1 MGMTLKATTILTDF
15 KDPRTNSTHYEPI
28 VRRSSVGREP
38 AEKQKNER
46 ADKGAPAPVAGA
58 RRSRTSS
65 VETSFMKQQRR
76 FAIAPS
82 FVRLIRRERPGVRIV
97 EGHFADQIER
107 RSHVRLEG
115 ERCEL
120 VLETLSG
127 GAIVGEER
135 AEVSRGQGEVLLD
148 VCEGKVTYERIRLD
162 AGEGP
167 IIVVDRYLS
176 PSTAGVVRI
185 VFDGSDEAKAFKPPS
200 WCGPELGADDAIE
213 PRALALGAR
222 PKLYEGPI
230 QDSALEG
237 LLDLLDSRAP
247 RYAGR
252 GRDDAVLSAL
262 KRLARNETAA
272 PQQAAPAQSAPAPAK
287 ANGAGAASPP
297 AQPGTATT
305 PASTPEDALFEPM
318 EPTRPAKSGNGSAD
332 RAS

>member
-1 MGMTLKATTILTDF
+1 
-15 KDPRTNSTHYEPI
+15 
-28 VRRSSVGREP
+28 
-38 AEKQKNER
+38 
-46 ADKGAPAPVAGA
+46 
-58 RRSRTSS
+58 
-65 VETSFMKQQRR
+65 MKQQRR

-82 FVRLIRRERPGVRIV
+82 FVRLVRRERPGVRIV
-97 EGHFADQIER
+97 EGHFPDQPER

-127 GAIVGEER
+127 GAVVGEER

-167 IIVVDRYLS
+167 IMVVDRYLS

-185 VFDGSDEAKAFKPPS
+185 VFDGADEAKAFKAPP
-200 WCGPELGADDAIE
+200 WCGPELGAEDVIE

-230 QDSALEG
+230 QDSALES

-272 PQQAAPAQSAPAPAK
+272 PQQSAPAPQPAPAK
-287 ANGAGAASPP
+287 ANANGVAAASPSAQAAQAAAP
-297 AQPGTATT
+297 AQPAANAPGSA
-305 PASTPEDALFEPM
+305 AEDALFEPM
-318 EPTRPAKSGNGSAD
+318 EPTRPAKPGNGSAE

>member
-1 MGMTLKATTILTDF
+1 
-15 KDPRTNSTHYEPI
+15 
-28 VRRSSVGREP
+28 
-38 AEKQKNER
+38 
-46 ADKGAPAPVAGA
+46 
-58 RRSRTSS
+58 
-65 VETSFMKQQRR
+65 MKQQRR

-97 EGHFADQIER
+97 EGHFPDQPER

-120 VLETLSG
+120 VLETISSG
-127 GAIVGEER
+127 AVVGEER
-135 AEVSRGQGEVLLD
+135 AEVSRAQGEVLLD

-167 IIVVDRYLS
+167 IMVVDRYLS

-200 WCGPELGADDAIE
+200 WCGPELGADDVIE

-262 KRLARNETAA
+262 KRLARNDTAA
-272 PQQAAPAQSAPAPAK
+272 PQQAAPAQPAPTPAPAPAK
-287 ANGAGAASPP
+287 ANGAAVASPSTQAAPPP
-297 AQPGTATT
+297 AANAPGSAG
-305 PASTPEDALFEPM
+305 EDALFEPM
-318 EPTRPAKSGNGSAD
+318 EPTRPAKPGNGSAE

>member
-1 MGMTLKATTILTDF
+1 
-15 KDPRTNSTHYEPI
+15 
-28 VRRSSVGREP
+28 
-38 AEKQKNER
+38 
-46 ADKGAPAPVAGA
+46 
-58 RRSRTSS
+58 
-65 VETSFMKQQRR
+65 MKQQRR

-97 EGHFADQIER
+97 EGHFPDQPER

-115 ERCEL
+115 DRCEL
-120 VLETLSG
+120 VLETISG
-127 GAIVGEER
+127 GAVVGEER

-167 IIVVDRYLS
+167 IMVVDRYLS
-176 PSTAGVVRI
+176 PSTAGVARI
-185 VFDGSDEAKAFKPPS
+185 VFDGADEAKAFKAPS
-200 WCGPELGADDAIE
+200 WCGPELGADDVIE

-222 PKLYEGPI
+222 PKLYDGPI
-230 QDSALEG
+230 QDAALEA

-262 KRLARNETAA
+262 KRLARSDAPA
-272 PQQAAPAQSAPAPAK
+272 PQASPQQASPAQPATAPAKASANGGATSANQAAQPAAAPASSAPAPES
-287 ANGAGAASPP
+287 AG
-297 AQPGTATT
+297 
-305 PASTPEDALFEPM
+305 EDALFEPM
-318 EPTRPAKSGNGSAD
+318 EPTRPAKPGNGSAD